1 MSDLPIEFGQD
12 YPQPTDA
19 EINAAWGRGPT
30 GPAAEPTLLDKLR
43 DALVDTNGLDTI
55 PEPEPLIAGVLHR
68 NSVAWLQ
75 GKPGDGK
82 SFVAL
87 DMAGCI
93 ATGETWQ
100 AHQVTQ
106 GPVLYVAAEGAT
118 GIRWRVRAW
127 EKAMGRPMTGVQ
139 WLPQAVQASRERGE
153 WRHLIALAVDLK
165 PVLIVLDTQARV
177 TVGMEENAAKDM
189 GVFVD
194 QLEQLR
200 IATGACIVPVHHQG
214 RNGDHMRGSTALDGA
229 ADTVLQ
235 VVKDESLITVTCR
248 KQKNADPFEEI
259 YLDLVPMD
267 NSAVLVRGD
276 GETSRT
282 GRSSAA
288 LKMAAKWWGLFR
300 DDKVSASKLIDAGIG
315 GSKASFYRNV
325 RELQDSATVAS
336 EAVSRNK
343 YYWLTRDPG

>member
-1 MSDLPIEFGQD
+1 MSSDEVSAAFAALEAARMRYNESVEQTGDRDADGALPLVDQLR
-12 YPQPTDA
+12 
-19 EINAAWGRGPT
+19 AA
-30 GPAAEPTLLDKLR
+30 LLDSI
-43 DALVDTNGLDTI
+43 GLDSI
-55 PEPEPLIAGVLHR
+55 PEPQPLIAGILYR

-87 DMAGCI
+87 DIAGCV
-93 ATGETWQ
+93 ATGEMWQ

-106 GPVLYVAAEGAT
+106 GRVLYVAAEGAS
-118 GIRWRVRAW
+118 GLRQRVRAW
-127 EKAMGRPMTGVQ
+127 EKAMGREMTGVQ
-139 WLPQAVQASRERGE
+139 WLPRPVQASRDRGE
-153 WRHLIALAVDLK
+153 WRHLVALAVDLR
-165 PVLIVLDTQARV
+165 PVLIILDTQARI

-189 GVFVD
+189 GMFVD
-194 QLEQLR
+194 QLEHLR
-200 IATGACIVPVHHQG
+200 VATRACIVPVHHQG

-235 VVKDESLITVTCR
+235 VVKDENLITITCR

-267 NSAVLVRGD
+267 DSAVLVRGD
-276 GETSRT
+276 GESSRT

-315 GSKASFYRNV
+315 SKASFYRNV
-325 RELQDSATVAS
+325 RELQDSTTAAS
-336 EAVSRNK
+336 ERVGRNT
-343 YYWLTRDPG
+343 YYWLTRDLG